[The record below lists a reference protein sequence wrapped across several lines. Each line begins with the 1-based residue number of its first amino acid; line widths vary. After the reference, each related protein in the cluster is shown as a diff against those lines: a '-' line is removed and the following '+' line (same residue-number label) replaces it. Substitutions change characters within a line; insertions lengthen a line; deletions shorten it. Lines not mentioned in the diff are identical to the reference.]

1 MTKRGGRLRIL
12 VYLKDLL
19 DNLKEI
25 ETMKHMVMSLYKYQ
39 NIPNCHL
46 FTISQ

>member
-1 MTKRGGRLRIL
+1 MARSGDRLGIL

-25 ETMKHMVMSLYKYQ
+25 ETMKNMVMSLYKYQ
-39 NIPNCHL
+39 NVPNCHL